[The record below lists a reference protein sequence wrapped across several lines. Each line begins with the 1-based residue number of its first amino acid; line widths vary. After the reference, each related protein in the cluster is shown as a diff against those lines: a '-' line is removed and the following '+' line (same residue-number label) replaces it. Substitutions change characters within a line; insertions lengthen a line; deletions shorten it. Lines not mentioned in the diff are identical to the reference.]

1 MIMNL
6 LNYDIIENILNI
18 LEKDIE
24 NKIILT
30 ENKIKKVQDI
40 LSPLV
45 IDNNNILYENV
56 YYCMQN
62 YLFSNLY
69 ENIILINDPYIYG
82 SGEIYTSKVLK
93 NPTYY
98 DILKEASKSVKETDD
113 YCHIYMKKLE
123 KINNYDKQTNINYYE
138 IILDS

>member
-18 LEKDIE
+18 SEKDIE

-40 LSPLV
+40 LAPLV
-45 IDNNNILYENV
+45 INNNNILYENV

-123 KINNYDKQTNINYYE
+123 KINNYNKQTNINYYE

>member
-1 MIMNL
+1 MNL

>member
-1 MIMNL
+1 MNL
-6 LNYDIIENILNI
+6 LNYDILENILNI

-24 NKIILT
+24 TKIILA
-30 ENKIKKVQDI
+30 ENKIKKVQNI
-40 LSPLV
+40 LAPLV

-98 DILKEASKSVKETDD
+98 DILKETSKSVKETDD

>member
-1 MIMNL
+1 MNL

-18 LEKDIE
+18 SEKDIE

-40 LSPLV
+40 LAPLV
-45 IDNNNILYENV
+45 INNNNILYENV
-56 YYCMQN
+56 YYCMKN

>member
-1 MIMNL
+1 MNL

-18 LEKDIE
+18 SEKDIE

-40 LSPLV
+40 LAPLV
-45 IDNNNILYENV
+45 INNNNILYENV

-98 DILKEASKSVKETDD
+98 DILKEASNSVKETDD

-123 KINNYDKQTNINYYE
+123 KINNYNKQTNINYYE

>member
-18 LEKDIE
+18 SEKDIE

-40 LSPLV
+40 LAPLV
-45 IDNNNILYENV
+45 INNNNILYENV

>member
-6 LNYDIIENILNI
+6 LNYDILENILNI

-24 NKIILT
+24 TKIILA
-30 ENKIKKVQDI
+30 ENKIKKVQNI
-40 LSPLV
+40 LAPLV

-98 DILKEASKSVKETDD
+98 DILKETSKSVKETDD

>member
-1 MIMNL
+1 M
-6 LNYDIIENILNI
+6 
-18 LEKDIE
+18 K
-24 NKIILT
+24 
-30 ENKIKKVQDI
+30 
-40 LSPLV
+40 
-45 IDNNNILYENV
+45 
-56 YYCMQN
+56 N

>member
-1 MIMNL
+1 MNL

-18 LEKDIE
+18 LEKVIE

-40 LSPLV
+40 LAPLV
-45 IDNNNILYENV
+45 INNNNILYENV

-69 ENIILINDPYIYG
+69 ENIILINDPYIYMVLVKY
-82 SGEIYTSKVLK
+82 IQVLK

-123 KINNYDKQTNINYYE
+123 KINNYNKQTNINYYE